1 MNKRQMEMQ
10 KEQAACEEKVISR
23 LKQIY
28 EQARKD
34 CEGKIRALSMRTDME
49 NLKSIVWQKQYQE
62 ALKKQLDSVL
72 NTLNSEEFAC
82 ITEYLTQ
89 SYENGFWGTLYDL
102 QGQGIPLVFPID
114 QEPAVRALQVDSK
127 LSQGYYKRLGED
139 TGRLKKAIQTEL
151 SRGISNG
158 ESWNRMAA
166 LIAAGMN
173 SPFRKSYKNAI
184 RIARTE
190 GHRVQNEAAFHCQ
203 EKAKAK
209 GADVVKQWDSTLD
222 SRTRPHHVELNG
234 QIRDLEDPF
243 EVAGHKAMYPGAFG
257 VPEEDI
263 HCRCC
268 LLQRARWALEREESY
283 TKWNGDKNTLVSIK
297 AADYN
302 EFKKTAETMSRCLD
316 YRIVNYTTGDYAVK
330 DRVSFLEAYT
340 YLPGKVK
347 AVLENTTVCV
357 GSPGSAYAPGTDTIY
372 VGRSAGIHE
381 IIHEIG
387 HAVEGKLFDKERV
400 DSVRRQCVKG
410 LSAQD
415 IERGNARDTSG
426 NGQEILCVKSN
437 KLLSLYQ
444 GRLYVDDIQE
454 ALNPDGSINVDVME
468 EVVSVAVQ
476 EYFLRPNRMKAINMD
491 MYNLVDEVMG
501 RD

>member
-1 MNKRQMEMQ
+1 MNKRQLEMQ

-72 NTLNSEEFAC
+72 NTLTSEEFAC

-114 QEPAVRALQVDSK
+114 QEQAVRALQVESK

-166 LIAAGMN
+166 LIAGGMN

-234 QIRDLEDPF
+234 QIRELEEPF

-268 LLQRARWALEREESY
+268 LLQRARWALEGEESY
-283 TKWNGDKNTLVSIK
+283 TKWDGDKNTLVSIK

-302 EFKKTAETMSRCLD
+302 DFKDRAKGIIGGADIDKAAKSDIIKLSDAEQHALNQYLSSD
-316 YRIVNYTTGDYAVK
+316 SYRINDKLRRMEPLSEQESAFVRELDNALDKMPEYQGTVH
-330 DRVSFLEAYT
+330 RSVSDFGIEDVDAFIKSYEVGRKKLFIAYMSASLSVYDESFPVQYVIISKHGRDIT
-340 YLPGKVK
+340 AYNQKEQEVLFKRGTKFKVLK
-347 AVLENTTVCV
+347 AEGN
-357 GSPGSAYAPGTDTIY
+357 TIY
-372 VGRSAGIHE
+372 
-381 IIHEIG
+381 
-387 HAVEGKLFDKERV
+387 
-400 DSVRRQCVKG
+400 
-410 LSAQD
+410 
-415 IERGNARDTSG
+415 
-426 NGQEILCVKSN
+426 
-437 KLLSLYQ
+437 
-444 GRLYVDDIQE
+444 
-454 ALNPDGSINVDVME
+454 ME
-468 EVVSVAVQ
+468 EV
-476 EYFLRPNRMKAINMD
+476 
-491 MYNLVDEVMG
+491 
-501 RD
+501 